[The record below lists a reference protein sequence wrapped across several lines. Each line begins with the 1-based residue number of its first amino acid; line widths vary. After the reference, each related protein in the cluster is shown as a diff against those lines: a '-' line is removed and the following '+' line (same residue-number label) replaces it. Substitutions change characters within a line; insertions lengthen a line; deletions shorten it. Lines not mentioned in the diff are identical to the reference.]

1 MAQPATGAGV
11 VRLGQLTSENYA
23 DSAERRVK
31 NYMDKYTRD
40 RVTMTKLRGIY
51 SLVMNVYTRVN
62 DAADSQRNKGDIQ
75 YLKVRMAYESGRE
88 ASVKQFLEET
98 SLREQLGYITS
109 YEQFMLFCRYAES
122 LVAYFKFYGGEE

>member
-23 DSAERRVK
+23 DCAERLIKSYMEKTK
-31 NYMDKYTRD
+31 N

-51 SLVMNVYTRVN
+51 SYVTNVYMRVN
-62 DAADSQRNKGDIQ
+62 DAADYQRNKGDIQ